1 MKRRK
6 EGYFDFE
13 HHHPNAYLERK
24 RNVEQ
29 GLHART
35 KILEVLAMT
44 APTEAAAAAAS
55 NSEEMREDRTELTIK
70 TISESAAMSYSSSFH
85 HLRLLEAEKIVKR
98 EGKRPYK
105 WMVTGKGQRSL
116 DEVDLELEVTKMEKE
131 LLMIPGPV
139 PVLPRIRKAMSKPM
153 IFHRGDE
160 FGAMYEEIV
169 ETLKDIYQTKNDL
182 FVLSGSGTCA
192 MEAAIGNLVGNETKL
207 VCITIANGKFGERFG
222 EIAAKYKADAV
233 TLVNVN
239 FEWGHPIELE
249 AVKEAL
255 ENSSSSDHK
264 IVTMVH
270 NETSTG
276 ILNPA
281 KEVGELAR
289 KHDAVFV
296 LDCITSIGGDKV
308 PVDELGA
315 DIAIVGS
322 QKCLGAPPGLS
333 ALSVSKHAWEMI
345 RENERRPYYTDLI
358 AYKKSL
364 EKKQTPYTPALPLF
378 FALHEA
384 LAVIREE
391 GMENRIERHRGLAK
405 TVRDAVTGM
414 GLRLFPK
421 LNEVSDYSNTVT
433 AIEIP
438 ADNGGITDEQL
449 RGGMRKRGV
458 IVAGGQGKLK
468 GEIFR
473 IATMG
478 NITEKEVLKTIQV
491 LREVLMENEFIEGEG
506 EGLEEGDH
514 NFD

>member
-13 HHHPNAYLERK
+13 HHPNAYLERK

-35 KILEVLAMT
+35 KILEALAMST
-44 APTEAAAAAAS
+44 PTAAATAAVS
-55 NSEEMREDRTELTIK
+55 NSEEMREDGTELTIK
-70 TISESAAMSYSSSFH
+70 AISKSAAMSYSSSFH
-85 HLRLLEAEKIVKR
+85 HLRLLEEEKIVKR
-98 EGKRPYK
+98 EGPRPYK
-105 WMVTGKGQRSL
+105 WVVTGKGQRSL
-116 DEVDLELEVTKMEKE
+116 DELDLELGVTKMREE

-139 PVLPRIRKAMSKPM
+139 PVLPRIREAMTKPM

-192 MEAAIGNLVGNETKL
+192 MEAAIGNLVGNETKM

-222 EIAAKYKADAV
+222 EIAVRYKADAV
-233 TLVNVN
+233 TPVNVNVN
-239 FEWGHPIELE
+239 FEWGHSIELE
-249 AVKEAL
+249 AVKVAL
-255 ENSSSSDHK
+255 ENSSSSDPKSK

-281 KEVGELAR
+281 KEVGKLAK

-333 ALSVSKHAWEMI
+333 ALSVSEHAWEM
-345 RENERRPYYTDLI
+345 
-358 AYKKSL
+358 S
-364 EKKQTPYTPALPLF
+364 
-378 FALHEA
+378 
-384 LAVIREE
+384 
-391 GMENRIERHRGLAK
+391 
-405 TVRDAVTGM
+405 
-414 GLRLFPK
+414 
-421 LNEVSDYSNTVT
+421 
-433 AIEIP
+433 
-438 ADNGGITDEQL
+438 
-449 RGGMRKRGV
+449 
-458 IVAGGQGKLK
+458 
-468 GEIFR
+468 
-473 IATMG
+473 
-478 NITEKEVLKTIQV
+478 
-491 LREVLMENEFIEGEG
+491 
-506 EGLEEGDH
+506 
-514 NFD
+514 

>member
-13 HHHPNAYLERK
+13 HHPNAYLERK

-35 KILEVLAMT
+35 KILEALAMST
-44 APTEAAAAAAS
+44 PTEAATAAVS
-55 NSEEMREDRTELTIK
+55 NSEEMCENGTELTIK
-70 TISESAAMSYSSSFH
+70 AISESAAMSYSSSFH
-85 HLRLLEAEKIVKR
+85 HLRLLEEEKIVKR
-98 EGKRPYK
+98 EGPRPYK
-105 WMVTGKGQRSL
+105 WVVTGKGQRRL
-116 DEVDLELEVTKMEKE
+116 GELDLELGVTKMEEE

-139 PVLPRIRKAMSKPM
+139 PVLPRIREAMTKPM

-169 ETLKDIYQTKNDL
+169 ETLKDIYQTRNDL

-192 MEAAIGNLVGNETKL
+192 MEAAIANLVSNETKM
-207 VCITIANGKFGERFG
+207 VCIAIANGKFGERFG
-222 EIAAKYKADAV
+222 EIAVRYKADAV
-233 TLVNVN
+233 TPVNVNVN
-239 FEWGHPIELE
+239 FEWGHSIELE

-255 ENSSSSDHK
+255 ENCSNPK

-281 KEVGELAR
+281 KEVGKLAR

-333 ALSVSKHAWEMI
+333 ALSVSEHAREMI
-345 RENERRPYYTDLI
+345 RENEKRPYYMDLI

-378 FALHEA
+378 FALQEA

-391 GMENRIERHRGLAK
+391 GMENRIERHRGMAK
-405 TVRDAVTGM
+405 TVRDAVTGL

-438 ADNGGITDEQL
+438 VANGITDEQL

-458 IVAGGQGKLK
+458 MVAGGQEKLK

-478 NITEKEVLKTIQV
+478 NITE
-491 LREVLMENEFIEGEG
+491 REVMRTLDALEGV
-506 EGLEEGDH
+506 LEENNLTLSD
-514 NFD
+514 

>member
-35 KILEVLAMT
+35 KILETLAMST
-44 APTEAAAAAAS
+44 PTEAAVS
-55 NSEEMREDRTELTIK
+55 NSEEIREDGTELTIK
-70 TISESAAMSYSSSFH
+70 AISESAAMSYSSSFH

-116 DEVDLELEVTKMEKE
+116 DEVDLELEVTKMEEE

-139 PVLPRIRKAMSKPM
+139 PVLPRIREAMTKPM

-169 ETLKDIYQTKNDL
+169 ETLKEIFQTTNDL

-192 MEAAIGNLVGNETKL
+192 MEAAIGNLVGNETKM
-207 VCITIANGKFGERFG
+207 VCIANGKFGERFG

-233 TLVNVN
+233 TPVNVNVN
-239 FEWGHPIELE
+239 FEWGHSIELE

-255 ENSSSSDHK
+255 ESSSSSDLQSK

-281 KEVGELAR
+281 KEVGKLAR
-289 KHDAVFV
+289 KHDAIFV

-333 ALSVSKHAWEMI
+333 ALSVSERAWEMI
-345 RENERRPYYTDLI
+345 HENERRPYYMDLI

-405 TVRDAVTGM
+405 TVRDAVTGL

-438 ADNGGITDEQL
+438 DDNGGITDEQL

-478 NITEKEVLKTIQV
+478 NITEREVMRTLDALEGVLK
-491 LREVLMENEFIEGEG
+491 ENN
-506 EGLEEGDH
+506 LTLSD
-514 NFD
+514 

>member
-13 HHHPNAYLERK
+13 HHPNAYLERK

-35 KILEVLAMT
+35 KILETLAMST
-44 APTEAAAAAAS
+44 PTEAATAAVS
-55 NSEEMREDRTELTIK
+55 NSDEMRENGTELTIK
-70 TISESAAMSYSSSFH
+70 AISESAAMSYSSSFH
-85 HLRLLEAEKIVKR
+85 HLRLLEEEKIVKR

-105 WMVTGKGQRSL
+105 WVVTGKGQRSL
-116 DEVDLELEVTKMEKE
+116 DELDLGLGVTKMGKE

-139 PVLPRIRKAMSKPM
+139 PVLPRIREAMTKPM

-169 ETLKDIYQTKNDL
+169 ETLKEIFQTRNDL

-192 MEAAIGNLVGNETKL
+192 MEAAIGNLVSNETKM
-207 VCITIANGKFGERFG
+207 VCIANGKFGERFG
-222 EIAAKYKADAV
+222 EIAVRYKADAV
-233 TLVNVN
+233 TPVNVNVN
-239 FEWGHPIELE
+239 FEWGHSIELE

-255 ENSSSSDHK
+255 ENSSSSSSDPKSK

-281 KEVGELAR
+281 KEVGKLAR

-322 QKCLGAPPGLS
+322 QKCMGAPPGLS
-333 ALSVSKHAWEMI
+333 ALSVSEHAWDLI
-345 RENERRPYYTDLI
+345 CENERRLYYTDLI

-391 GMENRIERHRGLAK
+391 GMENRIERHRGMAK
-405 TVRDAVTGM
+405 AVRDAVTGF

-438 ADNGGITDEQL
+438 VANGITDEQL

-458 IVAGGQGKLK
+458 IVAGGQEKLK

-478 NITEKEVLKTIQV
+478 NITE
-491 LREVLMENEFIEGEG
+491 REVMRTLDALEVV
-506 EGLEEGDH
+506 LEENNYYGK
-514 NFD
+514 NSKI